1 MSLPRRF
8 SHLRSFENAGMSSL
22 IEVVPLLILFAA
34 TTHSLAPPSPMQ
46 AITIPTSS
54 TSSSLRLL
62 NISSVADNVPFVN
75 TTRDRVECISA
86 YGYNMPRPSCEDVW
100 ENMPTDSEVL
110 TFGARGQGHFER
122 PLPYRYLSSK
132 FNVLRLG
139 VTVAFL
145 ADFPYPVDGLCAVEV
160 VHSRSVI
167 HDTASNQ
174 DISVATKAVIDS
186 CVYREVGIRRHLGGV
201 IRHVG

>member
-1 MSLPRRF
+1 
-8 SHLRSFENAGMSSL
+8 MSSL
-22 IEVVPLLILFAA
+22 IGIAPLLIFIAA
-34 TTHSLAPPSPMQ
+34 TTHSLAPPSLMQ

-62 NISSVADNVPFVN
+62 NLSSVADNVPFVN

-145 ADFPYPVDGLCAVEV
+145 ADFPIQSTASVL
-160 VHSRSVI
+160 SRSSTRNHLYTTPHLI
-167 HDTASNQ
+167 R
-174 DISVATKAVIDS
+174 ISPWLPKLS
-186 CVYREVGIRRHLGGV
+186 
-201 IRHVG
+201 